1 MDEIKILTNEE
12 LGLYDEFSLSFN
24 PKTKKDYLLKI
35 IQFKKF
41 LEGKDLL
48 DVNKEDCQKFM
59 CSIRE
64 TYAKST
70 SEKIYSYIHSFYS
83 FLQRNKH
90 IEINPFSF
98 VEKPIVSRDKGKDDV
113 LSIQEINKLID
124 SLYKL
129 NARDRLIMV
138 FLTTTGCKH
147 ISATHKNVLEEM
159 VLVIEGTLTLKV
171 EKEIYEIKAGNSLKF
186 DGSLNHTYMNKGN
199 EKVAFHNIEIY
210 K

>member
-98 VEKPIVSRDKGKDDV
+98 V
-113 LSIQEINKLID
+113 
-124 SLYKL
+124 
-129 NARDRLIMV
+129 
-138 FLTTTGCKH
+138 
-147 ISATHKNVLEEM
+147 
-159 VLVIEGTLTLKV
+159 
-171 EKEIYEIKAGNSLKF
+171 
-186 DGSLNHTYMNKGN
+186 
-199 EKVAFHNIEIY
+199 
-210 K
+210 